1 MKQRQHIFQSWAIEV
16 VTVLLASTISF
27 PVSDALGVRLNI
39 LPFVMVACYVDL
51 KLIYHLCLSLSAHI
65 ISLVSLFR
73 HKPTKSDR
81 QTKDDCILATAI
93 STIGNDDIQMK
104 RMELF
109 HYEYQHE
116 ERQYL
121 QQKEREEDEKLQ
133 AVLQYTRNTFR
144 QFDFSE
150 EEIFQICEC
159 VRYFVTNRQALSSA
173 SIRIK
178 RRTSVTQISLKNF
191 AWNIAFQYN
200 ISRDVTAQFVMQTFH
215 KWFANSTID
224 TIRKN
229 LRTTT
234 GNHKIKIDEN
244 IIKHPTISN

>member
-27 PVSDALGVRLNI
+27 PVSDTLGGRLSI
-39 LPFVMVACYVDL
+39 LPFVLVACYVAL

-65 ISLVSLFR
+65 ISLASLVR
-73 HKPTKSDR
+73 HKSTKSDR
-81 QTKDDCILATAI
+81 QTKDDCTLATAI
-93 STIGNDDIQMK
+93 SMAGDDNIQMK

-159 VRYFVTNRQALSSA
+159 VRYFVTNRQALS
-173 SIRIK
+173 INIHIK
-178 RRTSVTQISLKNF
+178 RRTAVSQISLKNF

-200 ISRDVTAQFVMQTFH
+200 IGRDITAQFVMQTFH
-215 KWFANSTID
+215 EWFVNSTID
-224 TIRKN
+224 TIKKN
-229 LRTTT
+229 LRTTI
-234 GNHKIKIDEN
+234 GKHKIEIDEN
-244 IIKHPTISN
+244 IIPIVHHT

>member
-1 MKQRQHIFQSWAIEV
+1 MKQRQHTFQSLTIEV
-16 VTVLLASTISF
+16 LTVLLASTISF
-27 PVSDALGVRLNI
+27 PVSDALSMQLSI
-39 LPFVMVACYVDL
+39 LPFVMVAWYVAL

-65 ISLVSLFR
+65 ISLTSLFR
-73 HKPTKSDR
+73 HKPTQSDR
-81 QTKDDCILATAI
+81 QTKDDCTLATAI
-93 STIGNDDIQMK
+93 STVDNDDIQMK

-121 QQKEREEDEKLQ
+121 QQKKREEDEKLQ

-144 QFDFSE
+144 QFDFDE

-159 VRYFVTNRQALSSA
+159 VRYFVTNRQALN
-173 SIRIK
+173 INIHIK
-178 RRTSVTQISLKNF
+178 RRTTVTQISLKNF

-200 ISRDVTAQFVMQTFH
+200 ISRDVTAQFVMQTFQE
-215 KWFANSTID
+215 WFVNSTID

-234 GNHKIKIDEN
+234 GRHKIKIDEQ
-244 IIKHPTISN
+244 IVSITHHT

>member
-1 MKQRQHIFQSWAIEV
+1 MKQRQHIFQSWTIEL

-27 PVSDALGVRLNI
+27 PVSDTLGVQISI
-39 LPFVMVACYVDL
+39 LPFIMVACYVAL

-65 ISLVSLFR
+65 ISLPSLFR
-73 HKPTKSDR
+73 HKPTQSDR
-81 QTKDDCILATAI
+81 LTKDDCNLATAI
-93 STIGNDDIQMK
+93 SMAGNDNIQMK

-133 AVLQYTRNTFR
+133 AVMQYTRNTFR

-159 VRYFVTNRQALSSA
+159 VRYFVTNRQALSVN
-173 SIRIK
+173 IHIK
-178 RRTSVTQISLKNF
+178 RRTAVTQISLKNF

-200 ISRDVTAQFVMQTFH
+200 ISRDVTAQFVMQTFRE
-215 KWFANSTID
+215 WFVNSTID

-234 GNHKIKIDEN
+234 GKHKIEIDEN
-244 IIKHPTISN
+244 IISIVRNP

>member
-1 MKQRQHIFQSWAIEV
+1 MKQRQHIFQSWVIEV

-27 PVSDALGVRLNI
+27 PVSDALEVQLST
-39 LPFVMVACYVDL
+39 LPFVMVACYVAL

-65 ISLVSLFR
+65 ISLASLFH
-73 HKPTKSDR
+73 HKPTQSDLH
-81 QTKDDCILATAI
+81 TKDNCTLTTSMSAVD
-93 STIGNDDIQMK
+93 SNGIQMK

-116 ERQYL
+116 EQQYL

-159 VRYFVTNRQALSSA
+159 VRYFVTNR
-173 SIRIK
+173 
-178 RRTSVTQISLKNF
+178 
-191 AWNIAFQYN
+191 
-200 ISRDVTAQFVMQTFH
+200 
-215 KWFANSTID
+215 
-224 TIRKN
+224 
-229 LRTTT
+229 
-234 GNHKIKIDEN
+234 
-244 IIKHPTISN
+244 

>member
-1 MKQRQHIFQSWAIEV
+1 MKQRQHIFQSLTIEV

-27 PVSDALGVRLNI
+27 PVSDALDVQLSI
-39 LPFVMVACYVDL
+39 LPFVMVACYVAL
-51 KLIYHLCLSLSAHI
+51 KLIYLLCLSLSAYI
-65 ISLVSLFR
+65 ISLASLFR
-73 HKPTKSDR
+73 YKPTQSDR
-81 QTKDDCILATAI
+81 QTKDDYALSATMSAV
-93 STIGNDDIQMK
+93 NNNDIQMK

-116 ERQYL
+116 EQQYL
-121 QQKEREEDEKLQ
+121 QHKEREEDEKLQ

-144 QFDFSE
+144 QFDFNE

-159 VRYFVTNRQALSSA
+159 VRYFVTNRQVLSNI

-200 ISRDVTAQFVMQTFH
+200 ISRDITAQFVMQTFH
-215 KWFANSTID
+215 EWFANSTLD

-234 GNHKIKIDEN
+234 GKHKIEIDEN
-244 IIKHPTISN
+244 IISIVRNS

>member
-1 MKQRQHIFQSWAIEV
+1 MRQRQHTFQSLTIEV
-16 VTVLLASTISF
+16 LTVLLASTISF
-27 PVSDALGVRLNI
+27 PVSDALGVQLSI
-39 LPFVMVACYVDL
+39 LPFVMVACYVAL
-51 KLIYHLCLSLSAHI
+51 KLIYHLCVTLSTHI
-65 ISLVSLFR
+65 IVLASLFR
-73 HKPTKSDR
+73 HKPTQSDR
-81 QTKDDCILATAI
+81 QTKDDCTLSAAM
-93 STIGNDDIQMK
+93 SAADNNDIQMK

-121 QQKEREEDEKLQ
+121 QQREKEEDAKLQ
-133 AVLQYTRNTFR
+133 VVLQYTRNTFR

-178 RRTSVTQISLKNF
+178 RRAAVTQISLKNF

-200 ISRDVTAQFVMQTFH
+200 ISRDVTAQFVMQTFNE
-215 KWFANSTID
+215 WFANSTLD

-234 GNHKIKIDEN
+234 GKHRIKIDEH
-244 IIKHPTISN
+244 IVPTPHTP

>member
-1 MKQRQHIFQSWAIEV
+1 MKQRQHIFQSWATEV
-16 VTVLLASTISF
+16 ITVLLSSTISF
-27 PVSDALGVRLNI
+27 PVSDALGVRLSI
-39 LPFVMVACYVDL
+39 LPFVMVACYVAL

-65 ISLVSLFR
+65 ISLASLFH
-73 HKPTKSDR
+73 HKPTQSDR
-81 QTKDDCILATAI
+81 QTEADCTLATAM
-93 STIGNDDIQMK
+93 SAVDNNIQMK

-116 ERQYL
+116 EQQYL

-159 VRYFVTNRQALSSA
+159 VRYFVTNQQALNVN
-173 SIRIK
+173 IHIK
-178 RRTSVTQISLKNF
+178 RRTAVTQISLKNF

-200 ISRDVTAQFVMQTFH
+200 ISRDVTAQFVMQTFRE
-215 KWFANSTID
+215 WFVNSTLD

-234 GNHKIKIDEN
+234 GKHKIKIDEH
-244 IIKHPTISN
+244 II

>member
-1 MKQRQHIFQSWAIEV
+1 MKQRQHTFQTLAIEV
-16 VTVLLASTISF
+16 VTVLLASIISF
-27 PVSDALGVRLNI
+27 PVSDTIGVQLSFI
-39 LPFVMVACYVDL
+39 PFVMVACYVAL
-51 KLIYHLCLSLSAHI
+51 KFIYHICIFLSAHI
-65 ISLVSLFR
+65 IAIVALLRQNSMLSN
-73 HKPTKSDR
+73 K
-81 QTKDDCILATAI
+81 QTKEEYAFANTSSATDN
-93 STIGNDDIQMK
+93 NDVLMK

-121 QQKEREEDEKLQ
+121 QQKEKEEDEKLQ
-133 AVLQYTRNTFR
+133 AILQYTRNTFR

-159 VRYFVTNRQALSSA
+159 VRYFVTNRQALSVN
-173 SIRIK
+173 IHIK
-178 RRTSVTQISLKNF
+178 RRTAVTQISLKNF

-200 ISRDVTAQFVMQTFH
+200 ICRDVTAQFVMQTFH
-215 KWFANSTID
+215 EWFANSTIE

-234 GNHKIKIDEN
+234 GKHKIKIDEQ
-244 IIKHPTISN
+244 IVKHPIISN

>member
-1 MKQRQHIFQSWAIEV
+1 MKQRQHTFQSLTIEV
-16 VTVLLASTISF
+16 LTVLLASTISF
-27 PVSDALGVRLNI
+27 PVSDALSMQLSI
-39 LPFVMVACYVDL
+39 LPFVMVACYVAL

-65 ISLVSLFR
+65 ISLTSLFR
-73 HKPTKSDR
+73 HKPTQSDR
-81 QTKDDCILATAI
+81 QTKDDCTLATAI
-93 STIGNDDIQMK
+93 STVDNDDIQMK

-121 QQKEREEDEKLQ
+121 QQKKREEDEKLQ

-144 QFDFSE
+144 QFDFDE

-159 VRYFVTNRQALSSA
+159 VRYFVTNRQALN
-173 SIRIK
+173 INIHIK
-178 RRTSVTQISLKNF
+178 RRTTVTQISLKNF

-200 ISRDVTAQFVMQTFH
+200 ISRDVTAQFVMQTFQE
-215 KWFANSTID
+215 WFVNSTID

-234 GNHKIKIDEN
+234 GRHKIKIDEQ
-244 IIKHPTISN
+244 IVSITHHT

>member
-1 MKQRQHIFQSWAIEV
+1 MKQKQDILHSMIIEV
-16 VTVLLASTISF
+16 TMVLLASMVAF
-27 PVSDALGVRLNI
+27 QVCNMLGIRMSLI
-39 LPFVMVACYVDL
+39 PLVMVIGYVIQ
-51 KLIYHLCLSLSAHI
+51 KLLYHLCI
-65 ISLVSLFR
+65 ISARYIVDAIPPSFLISVKKCVSKKAQSLAYS
-73 HKPTKSDR
+73 PTSNCEEVQK
-81 QTKDDCILATAI
+81 
-93 STIGNDDIQMK
+93 K

-109 HYEYQHE
+109 HYEYQRE
-116 ERQYL
+116 QQQY
-121 QQKEREEDEKLQ
+121 QWQKEREEDEKLQ

-159 VRYFVTNRQALSSA
+159 VRYFVTNQQALSVN
-173 SIRIK
+173 IHIK
-178 RRTSVTQISLKNF
+178 RRTAVTQISLKNF

-200 ISRDVTAQFVMQTFH
+200 ISRDVTAQFVIQTFH
-215 KWFANSTID
+215 EWFVNSTID

-234 GNHKIKIDEN
+234 GNHKIKIDEQ

>member
-16 VTVLLASTISF
+16 ITVLLASTISF
-27 PVSDALGVRLNI
+27 PVSDALGVRLSI
-39 LPFVMVACYVDL
+39 LPFVMVACYVAL
-51 KLIYHLCLSLSAHI
+51 KLIYHLCIFLSAHI
-65 ISLVSLFR
+65 ISLVSLFC
-73 HKPTKSDR
+73 HKPVQSDR
-81 QTKDDCILATAI
+81 QTKDDCALATAI
-93 STIGNDDIQMK
+93 SMAGNDDIQMK

-121 QQKEREEDEKLQ
+121 QQKKREEDEKLQ
-133 AVLQYTRNTFR
+133 AVLQYARNTFR

-159 VRYFVTNRQALSSA
+159 VRYFVINRQVLTMTE
-173 SIRIK
+173 IRIK
-178 RRTSVTQISLKNF
+178 KHSAATQISLKNF

-200 ISRDVTAQFVMQTFH
+200 IGGDVTTSFVMATFAE
-215 KWFANSTID
+215 WFTNSTFD
-224 TIRKN
+224 TVRKN

-234 GNHKIKIDEN
+234 GRHKIEIDEN
-244 IIKHPTISN
+244 ILSKYGI

>member
-27 PVSDALGVRLNI
+27 PVSDALEVQLSI
-39 LPFVMVACYVDL
+39 LPFVMVACYVVI

-65 ISLVSLFR
+65 ISLASLFR
-73 HKPTKSDR
+73 HKPTQSDR
-81 QTKDDCILATAI
+81 QTKDDYTFATAI
-93 STIGNDDIQMK
+93 STVGDDDIQMK

-144 QFDFSE
+144 QFDFNE

-159 VRYFVTNRQALSSA
+159 VRYFVTNRQALS
-173 SIRIK
+173 INVHIK
-178 RRTSVTQISLKNF
+178 RRTTVTQISLKNF

-200 ISRDVTAQFVMQTFH
+200 ISRDVTAQFVMQTFYE
-215 KWFANSTID
+215 WFLNSTID

-234 GNHKIKIDEN
+234 GKHKIKIDEH
-244 IIKHPTISN
+244 IVSITHHT

>member
-1 MKQRQHIFQSWAIEV
+1 MISNRCARKSL
-16 VTVLLASTISF
+16 VTNCNSIISKNYSRF
-27 PVSDALGVRLNI
+27 LVDSND
-39 LPFVMVACYVDL
+39 VAF
-51 KLIYHLCLSLSAHI
+51 KFIYHICIFLSAHI
-65 ISLVSLFR
+65 IAIVALLRKNSIPSNKQAKEKYAFAN
-73 HKPTKSDR
+73 TSSATDNN
-81 QTKDDCILATAI
+81 DIL
-93 STIGNDDIQMK
+93 MK

-121 QQKEREEDEKLQ
+121 QQKEKEEDEKLQ

-159 VRYFVTNRQALSSA
+159 VRYFVTNRQALTNTN
-173 SIRIK
+173 IHIK
-178 RRTSVTQISLKNF
+178 RRAAVTQISLKNF

-200 ISRDVTAQFVMQTFH
+200 IGRNITAQFVMHTFH
-215 KWFANSTID
+215 EWFANSTID

-234 GNHKIKIDEN
+234 GKHKIRIDEH
-244 IIKHPTISN
+244 II

>member
-1 MKQRQHIFQSWAIEV
+1 MKQRQHRFQSLAIEV
-16 VTVLLASTISF
+16 LTVLLASTISF
-27 PVSDALGVRLNI
+27 SVSDALGMQPSI
-39 LPFVMVACYVDL
+39 LPFVMVACYVAL
-51 KLIYHLCLSLSAHI
+51 KLIYHLCLFLSAYI
-65 ISLVSLFR
+65 ISLASSFR
-73 HKPTKSDR
+73 HKTTQSNR
-81 QTKDDCILATAI
+81 QTKDDCTLATAI
-93 STIGNDDIQMK
+93 SMAGDNNIQMK

-144 QFDFSE
+144 PFDFSE

-159 VRYFVTNRQALSSA
+159 VRFFVTNRQALSSA

-178 RRTSVTQISLKNF
+178 RRAAVTQISLKNF

-200 ISRDVTAQFVMQTFH
+200 ISRNVTAQFVMQTFNE
-215 KWFANSTID
+215 WFANSTLD
-224 TIRKN
+224 TVRKN

-234 GNHKIKIDEN
+234 GKHRIKIDEH
-244 IIKHPTISN
+244 IVPTPHTP